1 MAARLMWGS
10 EGEDARAVD
19 AEALDRAEEA
29 SSSFT
34 FLEAGET
41 GDAPA
46 GPVTES
52 EGGVPADRLIYLV
65 EDDDT
70 SRPIAVATERVA
82 GNADVLAAVEEEWKT
97 RTGQENVRV
106 DAPATTSEEQQSPA
120 GPADR

>member
-10 EGEDARAVD
+10 EGDDARTVD
-19 AEALDRAEEA
+19 AEAIERAEEA

-34 FLEAGET
+34 FLEAGEA

-52 EGGVPADRLIYLV
+52 EGGPVPAVRLIYLV

-70 SRPIAVATERVA
+70 PRPIAVAAARVA

-97 RTGQENVRV
+97 RTG
-106 DAPATTSEEQQSPA
+106 P
-120 GPADR
+120 